1 VYFRLIF
8 YDSFP
13 KIEKTP
19 CDTLSYEQAD
29 ARREKAAREE
39 PHLLPDVVSSTDKII
54 SSYIKD
60 AVINCS
66 GFSFIA

>member
-1 VYFRLIF
+1 MPR
-8 YDSFP
+8 
-13 KIEKTP
+13 
-19 CDTLSYEQAD
+19 DTLSFGQAD
-29 ARREKAAREE
+29 AGREKAAPKD

-66 GFSFIA
+66 GFSFTA